1 MAEISLSM
9 NVDLNTLLD
18 QIGKAFGTVVK
29 RNGITAI
36 SPNGNDRFVSVLNGD
51 QVIAAYFH
59 PTKRHYATAEGKTK
73 PGRSYAA
80 AGKWAVA
87 LVMRSLIGGNKTFYG
102 TD

>member
-9 NVDLNTLLD
+9 NCDLNTLLD
-18 QIGKAFGTVVK
+18 QIGRAFGATIK

-87 LVMRSLIGGNKTFYG
+87 LVMRSLLGGNKTFYG

>member
-1 MAEISLSM
+1 MPEINLSI
-9 NVDLNTLLD
+9 NCDINTLLD
-18 QIGKAFGTVVK
+18 QIGKAYNTVVK
-29 RNGITAI
+29 RSGITSI

-73 PGRSYAA
+73 PGRSYAD

-87 LVMRSLIGGNKTFYG
+87 LVQRSLIGGNKTYYG
-102 TD
+102 TV

>member
-1 MAEISLSM
+1 MVQISLSM
-9 NVDLNTLLD
+9 NCDINTLLD
-18 QIGKAFGTVVK
+18 QIGKAFNTVVK
-29 RNGITAI
+29 RNGVTSI
-36 SPNGNDRFVSVLNGD
+36 SPNGNDRFVSILNGD

-73 PGRSYAA
+73 PGRSYAP

-87 LVMRSLIGGNKTFYG
+87 VVMRAISGNKTYYG